1 MLQSPN
7 VADGLRCGAAGCS
20 GEVWVMARN
29 DLVLALVRAGVAG
42 DREASRRAAQAMVV
56 DERAKQRSAL
66 ADRLETA
73 LMTTP
78 KATLPTGD
86 DLPGLQIRTPFRT
99 LLSLLLPDL
108 TRTLID
114 EFVEEQVRADL
125 LRSEGLEPRH
135 TMLMVG
141 EPGTGKT
148 SLAEAIATTLALP
161 FHKVR
166 YDSLVGSYLGET
178 SGRLRRIFEHARTN
192 PCVLFFDEFD
202 AIGKERGDTTDVGE
216 LKRVVASLLT
226 QIEEMPATT
235 VVICASNHPQLLD
248 SAAWRR
254 FELRLALPMPDTD
267 ALAHYFA
274 AFASTLD
281 EPLGFSPEEVAERMQ
296 GASYAD
302 AEALCD
308 DARRRVVLSL
318 GAESMAK
325 VMRRLLDRREAQA
338 PLRPIALPARVEAS
352 QKKQEPRKTRGMQP
366 KPAESSRI
374 TASADAKGVSRKRN
388 SRRRPNAKPST
399 H

>member
-1 MLQSPN
+1 M
-7 VADGLRCGAAGCS
+7 
-20 GEVWVMARN
+20 MARN

-42 DREASRRAAQAMVV
+42 DREASRRAAEAIVV

-66 ADRLETA
+66 ADRLETT
-73 LMTTP
+73 LKTTP
-78 KATLPTGD
+78 KATLPAGD
-86 DLPGLQIRTPFRT
+86 DLPGLQIRTAFRT
-99 LLSLLLPDL
+99 LESLLLPDL

-148 SLAEAIATTLALP
+148 SLAEAVATTLALP
-161 FHKVR
+161 VHKVR

-178 SGRLRRIFEHARTN
+178 SGRLRRIFEHAHTN

-202 AIGKERGDTTDVGE
+202 AIGKERGDATDVGE

-226 QIEEMPATT
+226 QIDEMPPTT

-254 FELRLALPMPDTD
+254 FELRLALPMPDAE

-274 AFASTLD
+274 TFAATLD
-281 EPLGFSPEEVAERMQ
+281 EPIGLAPEEIAVRMQ

-302 AEALCD
+302 AEALCA

-318 GAESMAK
+318 GADSMAI
-325 VMRRLLDRREAQA
+325 VMRRLLERREAQA
-338 PLRPIALPARVEAS
+338 PLRPIALPARAEEGPTK
-352 QKKQEPRKTRGMQP
+352 QKRRKKRTVQP
-366 KPAESSRI
+366 KTAESPKM
-374 TASADAKGVSRKRN
+374 TTPADAKGAARKRN
-388 SRRRPNAKPST
+388 SRRRPNAKPSA

>member
-1 MLQSPN
+1 
-7 VADGLRCGAAGCS
+7 
-20 GEVWVMARN
+20 MARN

-42 DREASRRAAQAMVV
+42 DREASRRAAEAMVV

-73 LMTTP
+73 LKTTP
-78 KATLPTGD
+78 KATLPAGD

-99 LLSLLLPDL
+99 LESLFLPDL

-114 EFVEEQVRADL
+114 EFVEEQLRADL

-148 SLAEAIATTLALP
+148 SLAEAMATALALP
-161 FHKVR
+161 LHKVR

-226 QIEEMPATT
+226 QIEEMPTT
-235 VVICASNHPQLLD
+235 SVVICASNHPQLLD

-254 FELRLALPMPDTD
+254 FELRLALPMPNAE
-267 ALAHYFA
+267 ALEHYFMT
-274 AFASTLD
+274 FASVLD
-281 EPLGFSPEEVAERMQ
+281 EPLGMSAAEIAEIMQ

-302 AEALCD
+302 AQALCE

-318 GAESMAK
+318 GAEPMSK
-325 VMRRLLDRREAQA
+325 VLPRLLARREAQA
-338 PLRPIALPARVEAS
+338 PLRPISLSNVMKAGSAKRKA
-352 QKKQEPRKTRGMQP
+352 RKTGKAQP
-366 KPAESSRI
+366 KPAESPKM
-374 TASADAKGVSRKRN
+374 TMQADATGAARKRN
-388 SRRRPNAKPST
+388 PRRRQNAKPSP

>member
-1 MLQSPN
+1 
-7 VADGLRCGAAGCS
+7 
-20 GEVWVMARN
+20 MARN

-42 DREASRRAAQAMVV
+42 DRDASRRAAEAIVV

-66 ADRLETA
+66 AERLETE
-73 LMTTP
+73 LKVKP
-78 KATLPTGD
+78 KLTVSAGD
-86 DLPGLQIRTPFRT
+86 DLPGLQIRTPYRT
-99 LLSLLLPDL
+99 LDSLFLPEL

-114 EFVEEQVRADL
+114 EFTEEQIRSDL

-141 EPGTGKT
+141 QPGTGKT
-148 SLAEAIATTLALP
+148 SLAEAIATALGLP
-161 FHKVR
+161 IHKVR

-202 AIGKERGDTTDVGE
+202 AIGKERGDTSDVGE

-226 QIEEMPATT
+226 QIDEMPTTT

-248 SAAWRR
+248 HAAWRR
-254 FELRLALPMPDTD
+254 FELRLSLPMPDVD
-267 ALAHYFA
+267 ALDHYFTT
-274 AFASTLD
+274 FARTLD
-281 EPLGFSPEEVAERMQ
+281 QPLGLPPADIAEKMR

-318 GAESMAK
+318 GADSMAA

-338 PLRPIALPARVEAS
+338 PLRPPLAEATS
-352 QKKQEPRKTRGMQP
+352 PKGKPRKALKAQTR
-366 KPAESSRI
+366 PAESSKVKRKPK
-374 TASADAKGVSRKRN
+374 AAGAARKRT
-388 SRRRPNAKPST
+388 SPRRNAKPSA